1 MFKRKQKLS
10 LRRQVRELIWPSMG
24 FRRAFRYVRI
34 RIVRMSDSSHKITLG
49 LAIGIWIAF
58 SPLVGTHFIQ
68 AGILAYFLRGNI
80 LAALIGTLVGTPWTF
95 PLMWWASIELGVF
108 LTSWLGIADRST
120 LPDDFSLSVL
130 WDFAMSHPLRL
141 FVPWMIGGY
150 VLGLAAAFV
159 SYAPLYRIIHTAR
172 TARARAKM
180 QRVAQMSHE
189 IADTPS

>member
-141 FVPWMIGGY
+141 FVPWMIGGMCW
-150 VLGLAAAFV
+150 VWLLRF
-159 SYAPLYRIIHTAR
+159 
-172 TARARAKM
+172 
-180 QRVAQMSHE
+180 
-189 IADTPS
+189 

>member
-1 MFKRKQKLS
+1 MFKRKHKLS
-10 LRRQVRELIWPSMG
+10 LRRQARELIWPSMG

-150 VLGLAAAFV
+150 VLGLAAAFI

-180 QRVAQMSHE
+180 QRVAKTAHE
-189 IADTPS
+189 IADTPL

>member
-130 WDFAMSHPLRL
+130 WDFAMSYPLRL

-150 VLGLAAAFV
+150 VLGLVAAFL

-180 QRVAQMSHE
+180 QRVAQLARE
-189 IADTPS
+189 IADTP